1 MTTTGRRRKRT
12 LPRWLRDDGVFFAR
26 PAAVLSGYDS
36 ADLRPDLI
44 AGLTVA
50 VVLLPQAIAY
60 AMIAELPPQMGL
72 YTAVTA
78 AVAGALWGSSRHL
91 HSGPT
96 NATSLLVLATLLTV
110 ATPGTPEFLAAAGY
124 LAVLAGFLK
133 LVMGLARMGALVNFV
148 SDSVVVG
155 FTAGAAV
162 LIGVNQLRHLLRLD
176 VNSHPI
182 FRDTVVQVAN
192 ALGGTHGPSA
202 ALGLGTLVLIASLR
216 RWRPRWPAALIAMA
230 AAAAATA
237 ALDLTRH
244 GVLVLGAL
252 PRGLPP
258 LTVPPLLD
266 LDLLAELSPGA
277 LAIAAIGMVESMSIS
292 RALAQKSGQRL
303 NSNQEF
309 VGQGLS
315 SILSGFLSGYAGSGS
330 LTRSQVNYESGA
342 RTPLAA
348 VFSGVWVLLAVLAL
362 APLAAFLPRTALAAV
377 LLATAAGMVDRREI
391 RRVLRSSR
399 GDSVILLSTLL
410 GTLLLPLEFAVLT
423 GMLISFGRYL
433 IHTSMPTV
441 DEVVPDETHRHLV
454 RLRGRRPACPQLGIV
469 EIEGSLYFGAVN
481 HVEERLLALRS
492 KRPGQV
498 FLLLRLNRV
507 DHVDVSG
514 IHALEALVRR
524 YRDRGGDVY
533 LEGVRPAVLHLMS
546 VSGFLK
552 FLGHENLLRKE
563 DPIGH
568 LFRKVLHPGICI
580 YECEE
585 RVFAECHALPKHT
598 ESVDADLIRNMETG
612 KVPSLRPSELKARLD
627 DAPDGVCVVD
637 VGERREFE
645 RVHIAGARNV
655 PLPRLAGGGADLP
668 RDRTLILVSRIGRR
682 STMAAHLLRSQGYTD
697 VRSLEGGML
706 AWEAAG
712 FPMGVE

>member
-1 MTTTGRRRKRT
+1 MSPRRSRNWRT
-12 LPRWLRDDGVFFAR
+12 FRRWLRDDGIFFSR
-26 PAAVLSGYDS
+26 PAAVLSGYS
-36 ADLRPDLI
+36 AADLRPDLL

-72 YTAVTA
+72 YTAVMA
-78 AVAGALWGSSRHL
+78 AVVGALWGSSRHL
-91 HSGPT
+91 QSGPT
-96 NATSLLVLATLLTV
+96 NATSLLVLATLLGV
-110 ATPGTPEFLAAAGY
+110 AAPGTPEFVAAAGY
-124 LAVLAGFLK
+124 LAVLAGLIK
-133 LVMGLARMGALVNFV
+133 LAMGLARLGAVVNFV

-162 LIGVNQLRHLLRLD
+162 LISVNQLRHLLRLD
-176 VNSHPI
+176 VSSHPI
-182 FRDTVVQVAN
+182 FRDTVAQVAGS
-192 ALGGTHGPSA
+192 LHSTHAPSA
-202 ALGLGTLVLIASLR
+202 ALGLGTLLLIAVVR
-216 RWRPRWPAALIAMA
+216 RWRPRWPAALIAMVA
-230 AAAAATA
+230 AAAAVA
-237 ALDLTRH
+237 AFDLTSR
-244 GVLVLGAL
+244 GVLVLGRL
-252 PRGLPP
+252 PRTLPP
-258 LTVPPLLD
+258 LSTPPLLD
-266 LDLLAELSPGA
+266 LELLAQLSPGA

-315 SILSGFLSGYAGSGS
+315 SIVSGFFSGYPGSGS
-330 LTRSQVNYESGA
+330 LTRSQVNFESGG

-348 VFSGVWVLLAVLAL
+348 AFSGLWVMLAMLLL
-362 APLAAFLPRTALAAV
+362 APLAVYLPRTALAGV
-377 LLATAAGMVDRREI
+377 LLATAFGMVDWREI

-399 GDSVILLSTLL
+399 GDSTILISTLL
-410 GTLLLPLEFAVLT
+410 ATLLLPLEFAVLA
-423 GMLISFGRYL
+423 GMLTSFGRYL
-433 IHTSMPTV
+433 IHTSMPMV

-481 HVEERLLALRS
+481 HVEERMLALRT

-498 FLLLRLNRV
+498 FLLLRMNRV

-524 YRDRGGDVY
+524 YRDRGGDVF

-563 DPIGH
+563 DPIGY
-568 LFRKVLHPGICI
+568 LFREVLHPGICI

-598 ESVDADLIRNMETG
+598 ESVDAEQIQAMNTG
-612 KVPSLRPSELKARLD
+612 KVPSLRPSALRERLETE
-627 DAPDGVCVVD
+627 PDSLCLVD
-637 VGERREFE
+637 VGEAREFE
-645 RVHIAGARNV
+645 RMHVAGARNL
-655 PLPRLAGGGADLP
+655 PLPRLGGGDPGLP
-668 RDRTLILVSRIGRR
+668 RDRTIVLLSRIGRR
-682 STMAAHLLRSQGYTD
+682 STLAAHILRSYGYTD
-697 VRSLEGGML
+697 LLNLEGGML

-712 FPMGVE
+712 YPMGVE